1 VSVFSLRAAT
11 REDRNAIRELV
22 LNGRINPSGLDWRR
36 FVVAVS
42 ESGEI
47 IGCGQIKPHVD
58 GCRELASIAVA
69 PTWRGKGVARAIIE
83 RLLAQSDD
91 QMPNTHLYLMC
102 RSGLR
107 PLYEKFGFRPIQE
120 AEMPPYFKRVS
131 RLATLLDVVR
141 KDGEKLLVMKRAGG
155 G

>member
-1 VSVFSLRAAT
+1 MFSLRAAT
-11 REDRNAIRELV
+11 REDRNAIRKLV

-47 IGCGQIKPHVD
+47 IGCGQIKPHAD
-58 GCRELASIAVA
+58 GCRELASIVVA

-83 RLLAQSDD
+83 HLLAQSDD

>member
-1 VSVFSLRAAT
+1 VFSLRAAT
-11 REDRNAIRELV
+11 REDRNAIRKLV

-47 IGCGQIKPHVD
+47 IGCGQIKPHAD
-58 GCRELASIAVA
+58 GCRELASIVVA

-83 RLLAQSDD
+83 HLLAQSDD

>member
-1 VSVFSLRAAT
+1 MFSLRAAT
-11 REDRNAIRELV
+11 RDDRNAIRELV
-22 LNGRINPSGLDWRR
+22 LTGRINPSGLDWQR
-36 FVVAVS
+36 FVVAVY

-47 IGCGQIKPHVD
+47 IGCGQIKPHSD

-83 RLLAQSDD
+83 HLLAQSDE
-91 QMPNTHLYLMC
+91 QMPHSHLYLMC

-107 PLYEKFGFRPIQE
+107 PFYEKFGFRVIQE

-131 RLATLLDVVR
+131 RLASLIDIVR
-141 KDGEKLLVMKRAGG
+141 KEGEKLLVMKRAEDS
-155 G
+155 